1 MAYLDIIKELER
13 ELSGEGKPTPERDTH
28 CEISELSEKS
38 SLCSVEPAE
47 SAPDPVWDPPLGRR
61 NDEGQT
67 VMTIEDLPELAHR
80 LRLSGWRVTRR
91 GNELICTS
99 RGVWKVQ

>member
-13 ELSGEGKPTPERDTH
+13 ELYGEGKATSEPDTH
-28 CEISELSEKS
+28 CEKSELSEKS
-38 SLCSVEPAE
+38 PVSAFPETEP
-47 SAPDPVWDPPLGRR
+47 APDPVWDPPLGRR
-61 NDEGQT
+61 NDKGELVLT
-67 VMTIEDLPELAHR
+67 VEDLPELEHR

-99 RGVWKVQ
+99 RGALRIQ